1 MVLIGNSSAFDIAV
15 QYLAQYVFGSPAATG
30 VYLLA
35 FLFFALM
42 MFRVEFSV
50 GLVLLIPV
58 DVVLIASGYMAPLVG
73 GLHVLI
79 VVIILGVKFMRS
91 K

>member
-1 MVLIGNSSAFDIAV
+1 MVLIGTSSAFDIAV
-15 QYLAQYVFGSPAATG
+15 QYLAEYVFGTPAAVG

-35 FLFFALM
+35 FLFIALM
-42 MFRVEFSV
+42 MFRVEFSI

-58 DVVLIASGYMAPLVG
+58 DVVLIAAGYMVPLVG

-79 VVIILGVKFMRS
+79 VTIILGLRFFRGT
-91 K
+91 